1 MSVTTDGA
9 RPGGAAIEKLAR
21 ERLGFEVL
29 RPGQLRAAEALSG
42 GRDVLAVLPTGGGK
56 SAIYELA
63 GMLRTGPT
71 VVVSPLIALQDDQ
84 LAHLQ
89 AAGLPAI
96 VLNSQ
101 QSAGARAAA
110 LLASCD
116 PGTFVFLS
124 PEQLANTETR
134 LALQRA
140 RPGLFAVD
148 EAHLISQWGHDF
160 RPDYMRLGAQAEAVG
175 APVRLALTATAAPPV
190 RQEVVRRLGLRDP
203 VVVIGDF
210 DRPHIHLSVH
220 RARTAADKRQ
230 ELVRAAAGFAG
241 PGIVYAA
248 THASAQAARDALAE
262 AGERVTLYHA
272 GLSGRERHDAMTA
285 FLGGPARVIVATVA
299 FGMGI
304 DKPDVRWVLHAD
316 PPPSLDAYYQEFG
329 RAGRDGAPA
338 QARLLYRYED
348 FETARYLTARSVSG
362 AAVADVAAVLAA
374 GRQAV
379 QPGGHGTRQH
389 TAALVR
395 LTDLGAASWQADGE
409 VRWAGS
415 MSVAQALAAS
425 EAETA
430 RENEIERTRLTMMRR
445 YAEHD
450 GCRRSFLLSYFGQDY
465 PGPCGNCDNDLIRA
479 EAAPPET
486 PPPETPLAEVPFA
499 VGARVLSE
507 RWGQGTVQRYDGDH
521 VTVLFDEHGY
531 RELFV
536 PVVLERALLRP
547 A

>member
-1 MSVTTDGA
+1 MRTVRWWGERA
-9 RPGGAAIEKLAR
+9 VIEELAR
-21 ERLGFEVL
+21 ERLGFEHL
-29 RPGQLRAAEALSG
+29 RPGQQRAVEALAA

-63 GMLRTGPT
+63 GLLRSGPT

-84 LAHLQ
+84 LAHVR

-101 QSAGARAAA
+101 QSAGAHAAA

-116 PGTFVFLS
+116 AGTYVFLA
-124 PEQLANTETR
+124 PEQLANEQTR
-134 LALQRA
+134 QALLRA

-190 RQEVVRRLGLRDP
+190 RQEIVRRLGLRDP
-203 VVVIGDF
+203 EVVIGDF
-210 DRPHIHLSVH
+210 DRPQIHLSAHHV
-220 RARTAADKRQ
+220 RTVSDKEQ
-230 ELVRAAAGFAG
+230 ELVRAAGELAG

-248 THASAQAARDALAE
+248 THASAQAAHDALAA
-262 AGERVTLYHA
+262 AGEQVTLYHA
-272 GLSGRERHDAMTA
+272 GLSGRARHEAMTR
-285 FLGGPARVIVATVA
+285 FLDGSARIIAATVA

-316 PPPSLDAYYQEFG
+316 PPPALDAYYQELG
-329 RAGRDGAPA
+329 RAGRDGQPS

-348 FETARYLTARSVSG
+348 FETARHLTARSVSSE
-362 AAVADVAAVLAA
+362 AVAGVAAALAA
-374 GRQAV
+374 GQRIE
-379 QPGGHGTRQH
+379 PGARPQ

-395 LTDLGAASWQADGE
+395 LADLGAATWRADGE
-409 VRWAGS
+409 VGWTGA
-415 MSVAQALAAS
+415 MTVAAALAAS
-425 EAETA
+425 EAETR
-430 RENEIERTRLTMMRR
+430 REDEVERTRLTMMRR
-445 YAEHD
+445 YAEHT

-465 PGPCGNCDNDLIRA
+465 PGPCGNCDNDLVHA
-479 EAAPPET
+479 EPAP
-486 PPPETPLAEVPFA
+486 AGVPFA
-499 VGARVLSE
+499 VGARVTSE
-507 RWGQGTVQRYDGDH
+507 RWGQGTVQRYDSDQ

-531 RELFV
+531 RELYL
-536 PVVLERALLRP
+536 PLVLERGLLQP
-547 A
+547 AAPGPPGTAAAPR

>member
-1 MSVTTDGA
+1 M
-9 RPGGAAIEKLAR
+9 
-21 ERLGFEVL
+21 
-29 RPGQLRAAEALSG
+29 
-42 GRDVLAVLPTGGGK
+42 LAVLPTGGGK

-63 GMLRTGPT
+63 GMLRAGPT

-124 PEQLANTETR
+124 PEQLTNPETR
-134 LALQRA
+134 QALQRA

-160 RPDYMRLGAQAEAVG
+160 RPDYMLLGAQAEAVG

-220 RARTAADKRQ
+220 RARTVSDKRQ

-248 THASAQAARDALAE
+248 THASAQAAHDALAE

-285 FLGGPARVIVATVA
+285 FLGGSARVIVATVA

-348 FETARYLTARSVSG
+348 FETARYLTARGVSG
-362 AAVADVAAVLAA
+362 AAVAHVAAALAA
-374 GRQAV
+374 GQQAV
-379 QPGGHGTRQH
+379 EPGEHQPRQH

-395 LTDLGAASWQADGE
+395 LTDLGAATWQADGE
-409 VRWAGS
+409 VRWAGT
-415 MSVAQALAAS
+415 MSVADALAAS
-425 EAETA
+425 EAQTE

-450 GCRRSFLLSYFGQDY
+450 G
-465 PGPCGNCDNDLIRA
+465 
-479 EAAPPET
+479 
-486 PPPETPLAEVPFA
+486 
-499 VGARVLSE
+499 
-507 RWGQGTVQRYDGDH
+507 
-521 VTVLFDEHGY
+521 
-531 RELFV
+531 LFV
-536 PVVLERALLRP
+536 PVVLRRGLLRL

>member
-1 MSVTTDGA
+1 MVSVSEGGVRAD
-9 RPGGAAIEKLAR
+9 GAAIEELAR
-21 ERLGFEVL
+21 ERLGFERL
-29 RPGQLRAAEALSG
+29 RPGQLRAAEALAG

-63 GMLRTGPT
+63 GMLRAGPT

-89 AAGLPAI
+89 ATGLPAI

-124 PEQLANTETR
+124 PEQLANPETR
-134 LALQRA
+134 QALQRA
-140 RPGLFAVD
+140 RPGLFVVD

-190 RQEVVRRLGLRDP
+190 REEVVRRFGLRDP

-210 DRPHIHLSVH
+210 DRPHIHLSVY
-220 RARTAADKRQ
+220 RARTVSDKRQ
-230 ELVRAAAGFAG
+230 ELVRAAGGFAG

-248 THASAQAARDALAE
+248 TRASAQAARDALAA
-262 AGERVTLYHA
+262 AGEQVTLYHA
-272 GLSGRERHDAMTA
+272 GLAGRERHDAMTA
-285 FLGGPARVIVATVA
+285 FLGGSARVIAATVA

-304 DKPDVRWVLHAD
+304 DKPNVRWVVHAD

-338 QARLLYRYED
+338 DARLLYRYED
-348 FETARYLTARSVSG
+348 FETARYLTARGVSR
-362 AAVADVAAVLAA
+362 AAVAHVAAALAA
-374 GRQAV
+374 GQPAGPAAPAGPGERQ
-379 QPGGHGTRQH
+379 Q

-395 LTDLGAASWQADGE
+395 LTDLGAATWRADGE
-409 VRWAGS
+409 VRWAGT
-415 MSVAQALAAS
+415 MSVADALAAS
-425 EAETA
+425 EAQTE
-430 RENEIERTRLTMMRR
+430 REDEVERTRLTMMRR
-445 YAEHD
+445 YAEHA

-465 PGPCGNCDNDLIRA
+465 PGPCGNCDNDLTHAEVPRA
-479 EAAPPET
+479 D
-486 PPPETPLAEVPFA
+486 VPFA
-499 VGARVLSE
+499 VGARVVSE
-507 RWGQGTVQRYDGDH
+507 RWGQGTVQRYDGDQ

-536 PVVLERALLRP
+536 PVVLQRDLLRP